1 MDWITPTAAIGAI
14 HDVESAIR
22 RPVTGILS
30 LVPLPSG
37 IVVPEDIDHLVVPL
51 IDGAGNLEPQVRRAV
66 GFATDFLRDQEPL
79 FVHCH
84 AGRSRS
90 VVILAM
96 ALMRHQGLSKAEALA
111 TISRRR
117 EIALTPGIEAMFRWV
132 D

>member
-1 MDWITPTAAIGAI
+1 MDWITPTAALGSI
-14 HDVESAIR
+14 HDVEAAIR
-22 RPVTGILS
+22 RPVSGILS
-30 LVPLPSG
+30 LVSLPGS
-37 IVVPEDIDHLVVPL
+37 IVVPDDIDHLAIPL
-51 IDGAGNLEPQVRRAV
+51 IDGAGNLETAVRRAV
-66 GFATDFLRDQEPL
+66 GFAADYLRDGEPL

-117 EIALTPGIEAMFRWV
+117 EIALTPGIEAMFRWA